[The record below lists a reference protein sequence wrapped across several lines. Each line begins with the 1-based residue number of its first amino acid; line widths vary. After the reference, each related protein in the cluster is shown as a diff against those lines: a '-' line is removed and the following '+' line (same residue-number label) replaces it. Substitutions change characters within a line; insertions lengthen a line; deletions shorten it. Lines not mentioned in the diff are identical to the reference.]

1 MVRRLQCLGR
11 RHNERNSLD
20 RGRCCRSFDRG
31 LRRGLSGRAGQGAA
45 AGARHLLLDR
55 LLFLWTGCYIGVEG
69 GGNWGRSA
77 QIARIAGGVNDG
89 LTITGKFDL
98 NGGIAGG
105 TVGCNVQLSNFVLG
119 GENDFSWTNKRGT
132 VNDLPPFA
140 PGATSSTRE
149 KWIDTLRGRF
159 GYAVD
164 RFLVYGTSGVA
175 FAGTE
180 VVVATAASGAFT
192 DSKDRVG
199 WVVVSA
205 ASGRPGASRGVM

>member
-1 MVRRLQCLGR
+1 M
-11 RHNERNSLD
+11 
-20 RGRCCRSFDRG
+20 
-31 LRRGLSGRAGQGAA
+31 
-45 AGARHLLLDR
+45 
-55 LLFLWTGCYIGVEG
+55 
-69 GGNWGRSA
+69 
-77 QIARIAGGVNDG
+77 
-89 LTITGKFDL
+89 
-98 NGGIAGG
+98 
-105 TVGCNVQLSNFVLG
+105 
-119 GENDFSWTNKRGT
+119 
-132 VNDLPPFA
+132 NDLPPFA

-164 RFLVYGTSGVA
+164 RFLVYGTAGVA

-180 VVVATAASGAFT
+180 VVVATPASGAFT